1 MRRAQGSRPDRGPRR
16 RRQPSFEALDGR
28 LLLSG
33 VTPVGGKLGPFIAPG
48 AIRPRIQQAPVRVD
62 ASPAVNQYLVQ
73 LLGPDAMEP
82 IRAQAAARGVAGR
95 SMLHQAVLAQP
106 FVNAMLGS
114 VDTYTLLNSPAA
126 QALVGFSAAPE
137 APPEE
142 QEPVQ
147 FLVPESNLLF
157 LGPTEATIQIP
168 PAEGR
173 AAFTV
178 TVPIGNLQFLG
189 EGFYQVA
196 VPVDQIPGEGVLPP
210 SETIGTGA
218 LSSVYRQTG
227 PLMTEAL
234 RTGRPFR
241 GLNTP
246 PVVRGLRLARSLGD
260 PRLIPPGTQAN
271 YLRLLR
277 VAVERNAF
285 DTSPEQSQ
293 RITDELESFLFDVQ
307 QLSASG
313 AFTPVVPPAT
323 PANMLGGARLGN
335 TIQITSGA
343 VRDLVN
349 VAPSQTGLQ
358 LFGLNFPGRI
368 DSGII
373 IAANGDYGLVLSARG
388 PMQDAPAGFSTD
400 TVGGDLRVQLSNAQA
415 ITELNGLRIEEGTYL
430 GSVISG
436 EITASR
442 TPIGPRELVTLGA
455 AAGFG
460 TGLDFGTT
468 ITYTR
473 VIPLGNLNALIP
485 QYPAP

>member
-1 MRRAQGSRPDRGPRR
+1 MT
-16 RRQPSFEALDGR
+16 PSFEALDGR

-73 LLGPDAMEP
+73 LLGPEQMEP
-82 IRAQAAARGVAGR
+82 IRAQAAARGVATR
-95 SMLHQAVLAQP
+95 SMLYQAVLAQP

-114 VDTYTLLNSPAA
+114 IDTYALLNSPAA
-126 QALVGFSAAPE
+126 QTLVGFSAAPQE
-137 APPEE
+137 PPEE
-142 QEPVQ
+142 EPPVV
-147 FLVPESNLLF
+147 FLVPESNILV
-157 LGPTEATIQIP
+157 LGTTEATVQIP
-168 PAEGR
+168 PAPDR

-189 EGFYQVA
+189 EGFYQVV
-196 VPVDQIPGEGVLPP
+196 VPVDQIPGEGALPP

-218 LSSVYRQTG
+218 LSSVYRETG
-227 PLMTEAL
+227 PLLSQAL
-234 RTGRPFR
+234 LTGRPLR
-241 GLNTP
+241 GPNTP
-246 PVVRGLRLARSLGD
+246 PIVRGLRMARSLGD
-260 PRLIPPGTQAN
+260 PRLVPHGTQSN

-285 DTSPEQSQ
+285 DASPAQTD
-293 RITDELESFLFDVQ
+293 RIANELEAFLFEVQ

-313 AFTPVVPPAT
+313 AFTPAVPPAT
-323 PANMLGGARLGN
+323 PANVLGGARLGN
-335 TIQITSGA
+335 TITITSAA

-373 IAANGDYGLVLSARG
+373 LAANGDYGLVLSARG
-388 PMQDAPAGFSTD
+388 PMLEAPAGFSTD

-442 TPIGPRELVTLGA
+442 TPKGPRDLVTLSA

-468 ITYTR
+468 VTYTR